1 MSRGAQGM
9 PPGLLPN
16 EAAGTCRPRTS
27 IQPPRAPVPALVN
40 PALTWQPVSRIPGT
54 SDLWQNHCGRDR
66 IHGVKGVCGLRPSMP
81 RAMSSVYGAMTGR
94 QRHGGPVRRHAVMFG
109 KRAKTA
115 AESPLRLA
123 FQGEAHR
130 LPSTESQTIGTTR
143 SFAKTGPGRSTSDQP
158 EPNSTGVGLP
168 AIGFLRTNPVH
179 RDVGPPR

>member
-1 MSRGAQGM
+1 M

-27 IQPPRAPVPALVN
+27 IQPPRAPVPTLVN
-40 PALTWQPVSRIPGT
+40 PAPTWQPVSRIPGT
-54 SDLWQNHCGRDR
+54 SGLWQNHCGRDR
-66 IHGVKGVCGLRPSMP
+66 IHDVKGVCGLRPSMP

-115 AESPLRLA
+115 AGSPLRLA
-123 FQGEAHR
+123 LQGEAHR

-143 SFAKTGPGRSTSDQP
+143 SFAKNRTWSIDIRPARTKLSRCRAASDWVPANQP
-158 EPNSTGVGLP
+158 
-168 AIGFLRTNPVH
+168 
-179 RDVGPPR
+179 GPPGYRPATLSRR